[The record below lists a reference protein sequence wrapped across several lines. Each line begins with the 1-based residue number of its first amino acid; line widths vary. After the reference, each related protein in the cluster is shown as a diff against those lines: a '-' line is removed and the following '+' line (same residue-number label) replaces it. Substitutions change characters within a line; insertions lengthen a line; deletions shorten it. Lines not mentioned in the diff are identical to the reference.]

1 MEQAP
6 MDSPMTDF
14 SLTNKQKEAIKLL
27 GSNARHIMLFGG
39 S

>member
-1 MEQAP
+1 MN
-6 MDSPMTDF
+6 DF
-14 SLTNKQKEAIKLL
+14 RLTAKQKEGIKLL

>member
-1 MEQAP
+1 MSE
-6 MDSPMTDF
+6 F
-14 SLTNKQKEAIKLL
+14 KLTAKQKEAIKLL